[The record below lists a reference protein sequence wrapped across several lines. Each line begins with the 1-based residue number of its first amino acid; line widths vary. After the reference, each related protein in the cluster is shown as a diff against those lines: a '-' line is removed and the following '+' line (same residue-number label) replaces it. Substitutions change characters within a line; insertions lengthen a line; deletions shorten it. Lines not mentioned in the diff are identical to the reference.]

1 MPKLPKCGVL
11 AKKVVGTA
19 PRPTTRL
26 FRKTKAMT
34 RTLIAMLVTTTAI
47 FVCAFGVAMAVTYEL
62 NERCTD
68 QMAQQG
74 NC

>member
-1 MPKLPKCGVL
+1 
-11 AKKVVGTA
+11 
-19 PRPTTRL
+19 
-26 FRKTKAMT
+26 MT
-34 RTLIAMLVTTTAI
+34 RTLIALLVATTAI
-47 FVCAFGVAMAVTYEL
+47 FVCAFGVAMAVTYEI